1 MKKANSIKV
10 KKEQTP
16 SKESNKVK
24 RNSLY
29 FFHCKMESL
38 KKERSYLL

>member
-1 MKKANSIKV
+1 MKKENSITV
-10 KKEQTP
+10 KKEQVP
-16 SKESNKVK
+16 SKKNNNVK

-38 KKERSYLL
+38 KRERSYLL